1 MSISLIGATSS
12 GNLEDQLGS
21 NSSSSLKNNALFSN
35 FSALMTP
42 ILSENSDADSSLGHQ
57 TFNVHLNKI
66 NEGDV
71 GNVSALNFLEQIM
84 SDDLILLDDK
94 LENLISEEG
103 VEGLVSH
110 LENGGNLDGSIQFN
124 ATSAFIESRLE
135 RLSSEPSVDHNSGR
149 LAFLTV
155 EELFAASEH
164 IYDIGKGLS
173 EQGTLNENAHILNDL
188 MIGMPNQLEL
198 NGVDTSSILFDIRD
212 LKNSLIES
220 HIEQSAG
227 VDLAN
232 VAYEFL
238 IPQIV
243 PINVENTQIN
253 NDTFAPFVAVKVE
266 LFGPEGDLETFGPE
280 GDLETFGPEGDLE
293 TFGPER
299 DLETFGLEGDLG
311 IIEFSD
317 LPGAQP
323 LGVNSGISGV
333 TRTVDIASDIDPR
346 SKLLIGLS
354 IPENS
359 DFRKLPD
366 FVRLKVALASEN
378 DKTKDSG
385 LTPINY
391 IDKPSEVS
399 PLMGINE
406 SSDSRDVAKQLILSL
421 QEMSVGSSVG
431 VKIVAKTASVDA
443 LIPNIDINGV
453 SISDL
458 EKSSLKLDVKET
470 VSLGEIPKSY
480 SSAQYRAIFDQEVK
494 FAPLLKNDVRSR
506 MASSAISFEE
516 NFKNFHKVKESKS
529 APVSEVFDTKGIDQK
544 SSTLVFNPKSFLE
557 AVEVLKMKPVSFSN
571 GAPKDDQQTTGR
583 FDNVS
588 VTSTKSYNQKSSQSG
603 SSSNPNSFSQSLN
616 NTISLYDA
624 HTKSYNLVSPQ
635 SGSSGNP
642 NGFSQ
647 SLNNTISL
655 YDAQYSSRISMLVV
669 DKVLNGNENFEI
681 HLEPESFGKIKVNVF
696 IDKQALDI
704 RMFAETQSA
713 AILLRAGEESL
724 LQITNQNGMKLSSFS
739 VGMQSGADQQK
750 QSPNQDRNRN
760 TSEEN
765 GVLKRAGIQNSQTA
779 ISYRTPTGLN
789 LIA

>member
-1 MSISLIGATSS
+1 MSIISIGAISS
-12 GNLEDQLGS
+12 VNLEDQLGS

-42 ILSENSDADSSLGHQ
+42 TLSENPDPDPSLGHD

-71 GNVSALNFLEQIM
+71 GNVSTLNFLEQIM
-84 SDDLILLDDK
+84 SDGLILLDDK

-103 VEGLVSH
+103 IEGLVSH

-135 RLSSEPSVDHNSGR
+135 LLSSEPSVDHKSGR
-149 LAFLTV
+149 LALLTV
-155 EELFAASEH
+155 EELFAASEQ

-188 MIGMPNQLEL
+188 VIGVPNQLEL
-198 NGVDTSSILFDIRD
+198 NGVETSSILFDIRD
-212 LKNSLIES
+212 LKNSLNEGS
-220 HIEQSAG
+220 IEQSIG
-227 VDLAN
+227 FDLED

-238 IPQIV
+238 IPQVV
-243 PINVENTQIN
+243 PINIKNTQIS
-253 NDTFAPFVAVKVE
+253 NDTFTPFVAVKVE

-293 TFGPER
+293 TFG
-299 DLETFGLEGDLG
+299 LEDDLG
-311 IIEFSD
+311 TIEFSD
-317 LPGAQP
+317 LQGTQ
-323 LGVNSGISGV
+323 LRGMNSGISGV
-333 TRTVDIASDIDPR
+333 TRTVEIASDIDTR
-346 SKLLIGLS
+346 SKLLIALS

-366 FVRLKVALASEN
+366 FVRLKVGLASEN
-378 DKTKDSG
+378 NKPKETE
-385 LTPINY
+385 LAPINS
-391 IDKPSEVS
+391 IARPSGVS
-399 PLMGINE
+399 PLIGINE
-406 SSDSRDVAKQLILSL
+406 SSDSHDLAKQLIFSL
-421 QEMSVGSSVG
+421 QEMSGGSSVG

-443 LIPNIDINGV
+443 ILPNIDINGV

-458 EKSSLKLDVKET
+458 EKSSLKLNVKET
-470 VSLGEIPKSY
+470 VSLNEIPTSDRL
-480 SSAQYRAIFDQEVK
+480 AQYRAIFDQEVK
-494 FAPLLKNDVRSR
+494 FVPLLENDVRR
-506 MASSAISFEE
+506 RLASSAIYFEE
-516 NFKNFHKVKESKS
+516 NFKNFQKVKESKS
-529 APVSEVFDTKGIDQK
+529 ASVSEVFDTKGLDQK
-544 SSTLVFNPKSFLE
+544 SSTPVFNPKSFLE

-571 GAPKDDQQTTGR
+571 LTPKDNQQTTGR

-588 VTSTKSYNQKSSQSG
+588 VTSTKSNNQKLSQSG
-603 SSSNPNSFSQSLN
+603 SSVNPNGFFQSLS

-624 HTKSYNLVSPQ
+624 HTKSYNPSSPQ
-635 SGSSGNP
+635 SGSPGNP

-713 AILLRAGEESL
+713 AILLRAGEDSL

-739 VGMQSGADQQK
+739 VGMQSGTDQQK
-750 QSPNQDRNRN
+750 QNPNPNRNRD
-760 TSEEN
+760 TGEAN